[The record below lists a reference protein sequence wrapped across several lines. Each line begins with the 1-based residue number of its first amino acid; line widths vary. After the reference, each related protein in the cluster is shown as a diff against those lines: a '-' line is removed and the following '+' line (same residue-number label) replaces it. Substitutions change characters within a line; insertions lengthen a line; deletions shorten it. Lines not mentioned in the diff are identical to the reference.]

1 MSAAVTHSDC
11 LLTLC
16 GGEGGAHESGA
27 EAPLVE
33 GCKRERWS
41 LHNLSRIDPSKEKL
55 RHHRLL
61 PKPFRRQTHTNLSG
75 ATLVGTDLSNADLIG
90 ADMRGANL
98 SKANLRGAI
107 IPRERLAACESFEG
121 ATMPDGPKRSRPG

>member
-1 MSAAVTHSDC
+1 
-11 LLTLC
+11 
-16 GGEGGAHESGA
+16 
-27 EAPLVE
+27 LVE

-61 PKPFRRQTHTNLSG
+61 PKPFRRLTHTNLSG

-98 SKANLRGAI
+98 SKANRSRGMMA
-107 IPRERLAACESFEG
+107 PRRLAACESFEG

>member
-1 MSAAVTHSDC
+1 M
-11 LLTLC
+11 
-16 GGEGGAHESGA
+16 
-27 EAPLVE
+27 VE

-61 PKPFRRQTHTNLSG
+61 PKPFRRLTHTNLSG

>member
-1 MSAAVTHSDC
+1 
-11 LLTLC
+11 
-16 GGEGGAHESGA
+16 
-27 EAPLVE
+27 LVE

-55 RHHRLL
+55 RHNRLL
-61 PKPFRRQTHTNLSG
+61 PKPFRRLTHTNLSG

-98 SKANLRGAI
+98 SKANRSRGMMA
-107 IPRERLAACESFEG
+107 PRRLAACESFEG

>member
-1 MSAAVTHSDC
+1 
-11 LLTLC
+11 
-16 GGEGGAHESGA
+16 
-27 EAPLVE
+27 LVE

-61 PKPFRRQTHTNLSG
+61 PKPFRRLTHTNLSG
-75 ATLVGTDLSNADLIG
+75 AKLVGTDLSNADLIG

-98 SKANLRGAI
+98 SKANRSRGMMA
-107 IPRERLAACESFEG
+107 PRRLAACESFEG

>member
-1 MSAAVTHSDC
+1 M
-11 LLTLC
+11 
-16 GGEGGAHESGA
+16 
-27 EAPLVE
+27 VE

-55 RHHRLL
+55 RHNRLL
-61 PKPFRRQTHTNLSG
+61 PKPFRRLTHTNLSG
-75 ATLVGTDLSNADLIG
+75 ATLVGACLRDAVLVGADLSNADLIG

-98 SKANLRGAI
+98 SKANRSRGMMA
-107 IPRERLAACESFEG
+107 PRRLAACESFEG